1 MQPILAEAANAAA
14 LSIDYNTILTT
25 AVLAVTGWT
34 LRSVIYISRKIAVS
48 DVREAQHEK
57 DMIELR
63 ARITAVEVKQQELEL
78 LVAGCQARGCIQK

>member
-1 MQPILAEAANAAA
+1 MPTTIIADAAPAF
-14 LSIDYNTILTT
+14 SIDYNTILTT

-57 DMIELR
+57 DMLELR
-63 ARITAVEVKQQELEL
+63 ARITTVEIKQQELEL
-78 LVAGCQARGCIQK
+78 LVAGCQAKNCR

>member
-1 MQPILAEAANAAA
+1 MPPTIIADADPVAF
-14 LSIDYNTILTT
+14 SIDYNTILTT

-57 DMIELR
+57 DMLELR
-63 ARITAVEVKQQELEL
+63 ARITTVEIKQQELEL
-78 LVAGCQARGCIQK
+78 MVAGCQAKSR

>member
-1 MQPILAEAANAAA
+1 MPPTIIADAAPVAF
-14 LSIDYNTILTT
+14 SIDYNTILTT

-48 DVREAQHEK
+48 DVHEAQHEK

-63 ARITAVEVKQQELEL
+63 ARITAVEIKQQELEL
-78 LVAGCQARGCIQK
+78 LIAGCQAKGCGK

>member
-1 MQPILAEAANAAA
+1 MLPTIIADADPVAF
-14 LSIDYNTILTT
+14 SIDYNTILTT

-57 DMIELR
+57 DMLELR
-63 ARITAVEVKQQELEL
+63 ARITTVEIKQQELEL
-78 LVAGCQARGCIQK
+78 LVAGCQAKNFR

>member
-1 MQPILAEAANAAA
+1 MQPIIAEVAPATFP
-14 LSIDYNTILTT
+14 IDYNTILTT

-57 DMIELR
+57 DLIELR
-63 ARITAVEVKQQELEL
+63 TRIAAVEIKQQELEL
-78 LVAGCQARGCIQK
+78 LYAGCQARNFAPPK

>member
-1 MQPILAEAANAAA
+1 MLPTIIADAASAAF
-14 LSIDYNTILTT
+14 SIDYNTVATT

-63 ARITAVEVKQQELEL
+63 ARITAVEIKQQELEL
-78 LVAGCQARGCIQK
+78 LVAGCQAKGCGK

>member
-1 MQPILAEAANAAA
+1 MQPIIAEVAPAT

-78 LVAGCQARGCIQK
+78 LVAGFQARGCIPK

>member
-1 MQPILAEAANAAA
+1 MPTTIIADAAPVAF
-14 LSIDYNTILTT
+14 SIDYNTILTT

-57 DMIELR
+57 DMLELR
-63 ARITAVEVKQQELEL
+63 ARITTVEIKQQELEL
-78 LVAGCQARGCIQK
+78 LVAGCQTKNCR

>member
-1 MQPILAEAANAAA
+1 MQPIIAEVAPATF
-14 LSIDYNTILTT
+14 SIDYNTILTT

-78 LVAGCQARGCIQK
+78 LVAGFQARGCIPK

>member
-1 MQPILAEAANAAA
+1 MQPIIAEVAPATF
-14 LSIDYNTILTT
+14 SIDYNTILTT

-57 DMIELR
+57 DLIELR
-63 ARITAVEVKQQELEL
+63 TRIAAVEIKQQELEL
-78 LVAGCQARGCIQK
+78 LVAGCQARGGIPK

>member
-1 MQPILAEAANAAA
+1 MPPTIIADAAPVAF
-14 LSIDYNTILTT
+14 SIDYNTILTT

-57 DMIELR
+57 DMLELR
-63 ARITAVEVKQQELEL
+63 ARITTVEIKQQELEL
-78 LVAGCQARGCIQK
+78 LVSGCQAKNCR